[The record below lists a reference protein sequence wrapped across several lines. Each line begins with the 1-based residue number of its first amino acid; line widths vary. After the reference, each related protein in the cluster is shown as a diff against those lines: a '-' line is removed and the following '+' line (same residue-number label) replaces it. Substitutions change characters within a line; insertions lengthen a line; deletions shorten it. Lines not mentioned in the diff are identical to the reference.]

1 MEQENKMKA
10 GVLYQSESHLKIEDV
25 TLPDL
30 KPNDVKVDIK
40 CCGVCGSDIHM
51 TIHKQVR
58 LKHYP
63 TILGH
68 EAAGVVREVGEK
80 VTKFKKG
87 DRVVLASGL
96 GCGKCQHCL
105 NGRHNL
111 CASVEVLGY
120 AMNGAFA
127 EQVHI
132 DERHLT
138 ILPDQIP
145 FDQGAILADA
155 VSTPYHALKFV
166 GKIQQGDVVAV
177 YGCGGLGI
185 HAVILARALGASKV
199 IALDIDRGALD
210 NAGRYK
216 ADEAVDLR
224 TVKNSGKT
232 LQELTGGVDLML
244 DFSGHYSNFEDSIRA
259 MNSGGRMVMAGI
271 SKHAFKVGFPFML
284 INKQISI
291 TGSLGCDSRA
301 IPELIDLYLSGKLDL
316 STSITSHHPLEDVN
330 NCIEDLHH
338 RKGNPIRFIITPNG
352 KV

>member
-1 MEQENKMKA
+1 MKA
-10 GVLYQSESHLKIEDV
+10 GVLYQNESHLKIEDV
-25 TLPDL
+25 NLPEL
-30 KPNDVKVDIK
+30 KPNQVKVDIK

-87 DRVVLASGL
+87 DRVVIASGL
-96 GCGKCQHCL
+96 GCGKCKQCL
-105 NGRHNL
+105 SGMHNL
-111 CASVEVLGY
+111 CADIQVLG
-120 AMNGAFA
+120 AEMNGAFA

-132 DERHLT
+132 EERHLT
-138 ILPDQIP
+138 ILPDAIP

-155 VSTPYHALKFV
+155 VSTPYHAVKYV
-166 GKIQQGDVVAV
+166 GKIQEGDVVAV

-199 IALDIDRGALD
+199 IALDVDRGALD

-216 ADEAVDLR
+216 ADELIDVR
-224 TVKNSGKT
+224 SVKNSGKT
-232 LQELTGGVDLML
+232 LQELAGGVDLML
-244 DFSGHYSNFEDSIRA
+244 DFSGHYSNIEDCIRA
-259 MNSGGRMVMAGI
+259 MNPGGRMVMAGI
-271 SKHAFKVGFPFML
+271 SKQPFKIGFPFMV

-291 TGSLGCDSRA
+291 AGSLGCDSRA
-301 IPELIDLYLSGKLDL
+301 IPELIELYLSGKLDL
-316 STSITSHHPLEDVN
+316 STSITSHHPLEEVN
-330 NCIEDLHH
+330 DCLEDLHQ

>member
-1 MEQENKMKA
+1 
-10 GVLYQSESHLKIEDV
+10 
-25 TLPDL
+25 
-30 KPNDVKVDIK
+30 
-40 CCGVCGSDIHM
+40 M

-68 EAAGVVREVGEK
+68 EAAGVVNEIGEN

-87 DRVVLASGL
+87 DRVVIASGL
-96 GCGKCQHCL
+96 GCGKCKQCL
-105 NGRHNL
+105 GGMHNL
-111 CASVEVLGY
+111 CPDIRVLG
-120 AMNGAFA
+120 AEMNGAFA

-132 DERHLT
+132 EERHLT
-138 ILPDQIP
+138 LLPDEIP

-155 VSTPYHALKFV
+155 VSTPYHAIKYV
-166 GKIQQGDVVAV
+166 GKIKEGDVVAI

-199 IALDIDRGALD
+199 IALDIDTGALD
-210 NAGRYK
+210 NAGQYK
-216 ADEAVDLR
+216 ADELVDLR
-224 TVKNSGKT
+224 NSKHSGKT

-244 DFSGHYSNFEDSIRA
+244 DFSGHYSNIEDCVRA
-259 MNSGGRMVMAGI
+259 MNPGGRMVMAGI
-271 SKHAFKVGFPFML
+271 SKHSFKIGFPFML

-291 TGSLGCDSRA
+291 SGSLGCDSRA
-301 IPELIDLYLSGKLDL
+301 IPELIDLYVSGKLDL

-330 NCIEDLHH
+330 NCLEDLHQ

-352 KV
+352 KI

>member
-1 MEQENKMKA
+1 MKA
-10 GVLYQSESHLKIEDV
+10 GVLYQNESHLKIEDV
-25 TLPDL
+25 NLPEL
-30 KPNDVKVDIK
+30 KPNQVKVDIK

-68 EAAGVVREVGEK
+68 EAAGVVREVGEN

-87 DRVVLASGL
+87 DRVVIASGL
-96 GCGKCQHCL
+96 GCGKCKQCL
-105 NGRHNL
+105 SGMHNL
-111 CASVEVLGY
+111 CADIQVLG
-120 AMNGAFA
+120 AEMNGAFA

-132 DERHLT
+132 EERHLT
-138 ILPDQIP
+138 ILPDAIP

-155 VSTPYHALKFV
+155 VSTPYHAVKYV
-166 GKIQQGDVVAV
+166 GKIQDGDVVAV

-199 IALDIDRGALD
+199 IALDVDRGALD

-216 ADEAVDLR
+216 ADEIVDIKS
-224 TVKNSGKT
+224 VKNSGKT
-232 LQELTGGVDLML
+232 LQELAGGVDLML
-244 DFSGHYSNFEDSIRA
+244 DFSGHYGNIEDCIRA
-259 MNSGGRMVMAGI
+259 MNPGGRMVMAGI
-271 SKHAFKVGFPFML
+271 SKQPFKIGFPFMV

-291 TGSLGCDSRA
+291 AGSLGCDSRA
-301 IPELIDLYLSGKLDL
+301 IPELIELYLSGKLDL
-316 STSITSHHPLEDVN
+316 STSITSHHPLEAVN
-330 NCIEDLHH
+330 DCLEDLHH

>member
-1 MEQENKMKA
+1 MKA
-10 GVLYQSESHLKIEDV
+10 GVLYQNESHLKIEDV
-25 TLPDL
+25 NLPEL
-30 KPNDVKVDIK
+30 KPNQVKVDIK

-68 EAAGVVREVGEK
+68 EAAGVVREVGEN

-87 DRVVLASGL
+87 DRVVIASGL
-96 GCGKCQHCL
+96 GCGKCKQCL
-105 NGRHNL
+105 GGMHNL
-111 CASVEVLGY
+111 CADIQVLG
-120 AMNGAFA
+120 AEMNGAFA

-132 DERHLT
+132 EERHLT
-138 ILPDQIP
+138 FLPDAIP

-155 VSTPYHALKFV
+155 VSTPYHAVKYV
-166 GKIQQGDVVAV
+166 GKIQPGDVVAI

-199 IALDIDRGALD
+199 IALDVDKGALD

-216 ADEAVDLR
+216 ADELVDVR
-224 TVKNSGKT
+224 SVKNSGKT
-232 LQELTGGVDLML
+232 LQELAGGVDLML
-244 DFSGHYSNFEDSIRA
+244 DFSGHYSNIEDCIRA
-259 MNSGGRMVMAGI
+259 MNPGGRMVMAGI
-271 SKHAFKVGFPFML
+271 SKQPFKIGFPFMV

-291 TGSLGCDSRA
+291 AGSLGCDARA
-301 IPELIDLYLSGKLDL
+301 IPELIELYLNGKLDL
-316 STSITSHHPLEDVN
+316 STSITSHHPLEEVN
-330 NCIEDLHH
+330 GCLEDLHH